1 VREPS
6 CAVVIPVRCASARR
20 LAYFQACLASAAA
33 QSEAV
38 YCLVVD
44 DGSPMASE
52 VERAVL
58 SRDWPIPP
66 RYVRRAKPPL
76 EAPTSAGALNLGFAL
91 ALDEGPRS
99 IEALCY
105 LHSDDL
111 LPRRS
116 VGARL
121 IAARAGGL
129 AWGRTLVLREKDS
142 TLNLWH
148 ENYVDPT
155 RMRPEFTHHS
165 AMWSRQVLE
174 AAVRYSVRRY
184 RATGVFDPSLA
195 AYEDW
200 EASIT
205 IAECLN
211 GLSIQGTFVDE
222 YVYYYREQSEGI
234 AGQTPRPVAR
244 AAARSLLDKHGLE
257 YSFVDPPWGALKKIG
272 ALRKAVARL
281 PEPLKAPLKF
291 ARSAAKRILR
301 GRRSRYSFPDAL
313 LADPL
318 LRGYRPGLRP

>member
-1 VREPS
+1 MRGPS

-20 LAYFQACLASAAA
+20 LAYFKACLASAAG
-33 QSEAV
+33 QSLSA

-52 VERAVL
+52 VEQAVL
-58 SRDWPIPP
+58 SREWPIPP

-116 VGARL
+116 VEARL
-121 IAARAGGL
+121 TAAISEGF
-129 AWGRTLVLREKDS
+129 AWGRTLVLRERDS

-148 ENYVDPT
+148 EDYVDST

-174 AAVRYSVRRY
+174 AALRYSERRY
-184 RATGVFDPSLA
+184 GAIGVFDPGLA
-195 AYEDW
+195 SYEDW
-200 EASIT
+200 EASIM

-234 AGQTPRPVAR
+234 AGQTPGPIAR
-244 AAARSLLDKHGLE
+244 AAARSLLDKHGLD
-257 YSFVDPPWGALKKIG
+257 YSFVDPPWGARKRRG
-272 ALRKAVARL
+272 ALRKAASRL
-281 PEPLKAPLKF
+281 PEPIKAPLKL
-291 ARSAAKRILR
+291 ARSTAKRVLR
-301 GRRSRYSFPDAL
+301 GKRARYSFPEAL